1 MRPLLFIAPR
11 FVFCLFTAL
20 LFFPA
25 VSIAAEKDLFFE
37 TSIAPILNQ
46 HCSDC
51 HNPDKR
57 KGELDLSTP
66 ESFMRGGE
74 DGPIFKVGEPE
85 HSLIYELTHKGEM
98 PKKGD
103 KLSHEQVETIR
114 HWIES
119 GARFQNPPK
128 IAEKKLTQHDVLP
141 IVLLRCTVCHGPRL
155 QQGGLDLRTPAAML
169 KGGKSGPALIAGKP
183 DASLMIQR
191 IESQACPPRKLLLKY
206 FIKRPPNSETQVLRD
221 WITAGAPEIDIAPDE
236 ATTAEDPLVSTEDRK
251 HWSFQT
257 PKAKPGAKSIDE
269 FILPKLKEKG
279 LDFSSEANRDTLIRR
294 AYVDLAGMPPSLD
307 EWKKWRNSK
316 DAGWY
321 KKMVDQLLDST
332 HYGERWGRYWLDLA
346 GYANSEGGVSADTI
360 RQVAWKYRD
369 YVISAFNK
377 DKPYDRFLIEQL
389 AGDELIDYEKA
400 SVITDEM
407 VENLVATG
415 FLRMGIDQTGSRTMN
430 FVPERL
436 GVIGDAINVLGSG
449 IMSLSLECAR
459 CHTHKYDPIPQRD
472 YYRLKA
478 VFQGAFDEHDWMS
491 FKTRSLQIGTPE
503 HKKRIAK
510 NNPPYDTQLRK
521 LKSRQSEAV
530 VNTQFTLMRQHFPDQ
545 SEADRKE
552 TIRALKKADN
562 QRTRIQ
568 AILVEKYLRADLLPD
583 SDQPKAVLAARLEVQ
598 RLDREVGLMQGQM
611 EPPIAIRALWDRGQ
625 PSPTYILKRGE
636 FNKPGRLVGPGVPSA
651 LTNGKTPFGAE
662 PPFPDGTPKTGRRLA
677 FARWLTQADN
687 PLTSRVMINRI
698 WNHHFGIGLVKT
710 LENFGIQGERPS
722 HPELLDW
729 LAVQFVERGW
739 SIKKM
744 HRLLMNSRTYKQSS
758 TISDERLALDPQNRL
773 LSRMPMRRM
782 NAEALRDSLLF
793 VSGKLEDRP
802 GGPPDRVTA
811 KRDGLVVVNES
822 ATGGW
827 RRSIYLQYRRTEIPT
842 MMDTFDYPEMGP
854 NCIARNVSTVS
865 PQSLMLMNNQHV
877 RDLATAFATRIN
889 KSLGKKNNDPGAQ
902 VTAVYHLA
910 LSRPPS
916 DDELRLG
923 TATLKDLTLDW
934 QGDKNGPLVTYCHTL
949 LNSAAFLYID

>member
-1 MRPLLFIAPR
+1 
-11 FVFCLFTAL
+11 
-20 LFFPA
+20 
-25 VSIAAEKDLFFE
+25 
-37 TSIAPILNQ
+37 
-46 HCSDC
+46 
-51 HNPDKR
+51 
-57 KGELDLSTP
+57 
-66 ESFMRGGE
+66 MRGGE
-74 DGPIFKVGEPE
+74 SGPIFKAGEAGQS
-85 HSLIYELTHKGEM
+85 HLYELTHKGEM

-128 IAEKKLTQHDVLP
+128 LVEKKINQHDVQP

-155 QQGGLDLRTPAAML
+155 QQGGLDLRTPAAMR
-169 KGGKSGPALIAGKP
+169 KGGKSGPALVAGKP
-183 DASLMIQR
+183 DDSLMIQR
-191 IESQACPPRKLLLKY
+191 IESGACPPRELLLKY
-206 FIKRPPNSETQVLRD
+206 FVKRPPSSETQVLRD

-236 ATTAEDPLVSTEDRK
+236 ATTAEDPLVSAEDRK
-251 HWSFQT
+251 HWSFQS
-257 PKAKPGAKSIDE
+257 PKARTGAKSIDE
-269 FILPKLKEKG
+269 FILPKLKAKG
-279 LDFSSEANRDTLIRR
+279 LQFSLEANRDVLIRR
-294 AYVDLAGMPPSLD
+294 AYVDLVGMPPSLA
-307 EWKKWRNSK
+307 EWKKWRGSK
-316 DAGWY
+316 GSGWY
-321 KKMVDQLLDST
+321 KQMIDELLASP

-346 GYANSEGGVSADTI
+346 GYANSEGGVSADTV

-369 YVISAFNK
+369 YVIQAFNN
-377 DKPYDRFLIEQL
+377 DKPYNRFLVEQI
-389 AGDELIDYEKA
+389 AGDELIDFDQA
-400 SVITDEM
+400 PVITEEM
-407 VENLVATG
+407 VDNLVATG

-449 IMSLSLECAR
+449 IMSLTLECAR

-491 FKTRSLQIGTPE
+491 FKTRSLKVATPE

-510 NNPPYDTQLRK
+510 INPSYETKLKKLKSQQKKAVIDTQL
-521 LKSRQSEAV
+521 
-530 VNTQFTLMRQHFPDQ
+530 TLMRQYFPGQ
-545 SEADRKE
+545 TEADRKE
-552 TIRALKKADN
+552 TVIALKKASN
-562 QRTRIQ
+562 TRTRIQ

-583 SDQPKAVLAARLEVQ
+583 SDQPEAVLAARIVVQ
-598 RLDREVGLMQGQM
+598 ELDRDIGILQGQM

-625 PSPTYILKRGE
+625 PSPTYILRRGE
-636 FNKPGRLVGPGVPSA
+636 YNKPGRLVGPGVPSA
-651 LTNGKTPFGAE
+651 LTDGKTPFAAKA
-662 PPFPDGTPKTGRRLA
+662 PFPNGTAKTGRRLA
-677 FARWLTQADN
+677 FARWLTKTDH
-687 PLTSRVMINRI
+687 PLTSRVMVNRI
-698 WNHHFGIGLVKT
+698 WNHHFGAGLVRT
-710 LENFGIQGERPS
+710 LENFGVQGEKPS

-729 LAVQFVERGW
+729 LAVQFVARGW
-739 SIKKM
+739 SIKEM
-744 HRLLMNSRTYKQSS
+744 HRLLMNSHTYKQAS
-758 TISDERLALDPQNRL
+758 TITDERLKRDPQNRL

-811 KRDGLVVVNES
+811 KRDGLVVVNKS
-822 ATGGW
+822 AVGGW

-877 RDLATAFATRIN
+877 RDLATAFAARID
-889 KSLGKKNNDPGAQ
+889 KGLGENNSDPGAK

-910 LSRPPS
+910 LSRSPS

-923 TATLKDLTLDW
+923 IETLEDLTLDW

-949 LNSAAFLYID
+949 LNSAAFLYVD

>member
-1 MRPLLFIAPR
+1 M
-11 FVFCLFTAL
+11 
-20 LFFPA
+20 
-25 VSIAAEKDLFFE
+25 FFE
-37 TSIAPILNQ
+37 TAIAPILKQ

-57 KGELDLSTP
+57 KGELDLSTT
-66 ESFMRGGE
+66 ESLMRGGE
-74 DGPIFKVGEPE
+74 SGAVFKAGEPE
-85 HSLIYELTHKGEM
+85 QSHLYELTHKGEM

-103 KLSHEQVETIR
+103 KLSHQQVETIR
-114 HWIES
+114 HWIEG

-128 IAEKKLTQHDVLP
+128 IAEKKLNQHDVLP
-141 IVLLRCTVCHGPRL
+141 IVLLRCTVCHGPRR
-155 QQGGLDLRTPAAML
+155 QDGGLDLRTPAAML
-169 KGGKSGPALIAGKP
+169 KGGENGPALIVGKP
-183 DASLMIQR
+183 DDSLMIRR
-191 IESQACPPRKLLLKY
+191 IESQACPPRDLLLKY
-206 FIKRPPNSETQVLRD
+206 FVKRPPSSETKTLRD
-221 WITAGAPEIDIAPDE
+221 WISAGAPVVDIAPDV
-236 ATTAEDPLVSTEDRK
+236 ATTAGDPLVSADDRQ
-251 HWSFQT
+251 HWAFIKS
-257 PKAKPGAKSIDE
+257 KAKPGAKSIDE
-269 FILPKLKEKG
+269 FILSKLKQKG
-279 LDFSSEANRDTLIRR
+279 LSFSSEANRDTLIRR
-294 AYVDLAGMPPSLD
+294 AYIDLVGLPPDLA
-307 EWKKWRNSK
+307 EWQKWRSDKNP
-316 DAGWY
+316 DWY
-321 KKMVDQLLDST
+321 KKMIDHLLASP

-369 YVISAFNK
+369 YVIKSFNQ
-377 DKPYDRFLIEQL
+377 DKAYDRFLLEQI
-389 AGDELIDYEKA
+389 AGDELIDYENA

-407 VENLVATG
+407 VDNLVATG

-449 IMSLSLECAR
+449 IMSLTLECAR

-491 FKTRSLQIGTPE
+491 FKTRSLNVATLE
-503 HKKRIAK
+503 HKKRISEI
-510 NNPPYDTQLRK
+510 NPAYQAQLKK
-521 LKSRQSEAV
+521 LKSRQIKAV
-530 VNTQFTLMRQHFPDQ
+530 RKAQLTLMRQHFPDQ

-552 TIRALKKADN
+552 TIIALKKADN
-562 QRTRIQ
+562 QRTRTQ

-583 SDQPKAVLAARLEVQ
+583 SDQPEAVLSARQLLQEVA
-598 RLDREVGLMQGQM
+598 RDIGRVEGRM
-611 EPPIAIRALWDRGQ
+611 EAPVAIRALWDRGQ
-625 PSPTYILKRGE
+625 PSPTYILRRGE
-636 FNKPGRLVGPGVPSA
+636 YNKPGRLVGPGVPTA
-651 LTNGKTPFGAE
+651 LTDGHTPFVVE
-662 PPFPDGTPKTGRRLA
+662 QPFPNGTSKTGRRLA
-677 FARWLTQADN
+677 FARWLTQADH
-687 PLTSRVMINRI
+687 PLTSRVMVNRI
-698 WNHHFGIGLVKT
+698 WKHHFGIGLVKS
-710 LENFGIQGERPS
+710 LENFGVQGEKPS

-729 LAVQFVERGW
+729 LAVQFVESGW
-739 SIKKM
+739 SIKEV
-744 HRLLMNSRTYKQSS
+744 HRLLMNSQSYKQSS
-758 TISDERLALDPQNRL
+758 IISDERLTLDPQNRL
-773 LSRMPMRRM
+773 ISRMPMRRM

-822 ATGGW
+822 AKGGW

-854 NCIARNVSTVS
+854 NCIARNISTVS

-877 RDLATAFATRIN
+877 RDLAAAFAARIN
-889 KSLGKKNNDPGAQ
+889 KSLGKRNNDPGAQ

-916 DDELRLG
+916 EEELRLG